1 MRSFAAALVFA
12 AHPLFA
18 QAVAWIPGRGDL
30 LLGLFGICAF
40 VALVKFRKSGKF
52 RHCAV
57 SAAALFCALLS
68 KENAVALPLL
78 FAAYLLLCDRERGL
92 HRRYLA
98 AAVSWLA
105 VCAAYLVLR
114 KAAMNGLP
122 GGGTF
127 GFGVLIGNLRALP
140 ELLTGFFVPYDI
152 PVMPSF
158 TLSSTAIGSAAVLLI
173 VIALGMQGR
182 LRRPMVLFGALWFVL
197 LSLPGMMY
205 RQELGP
211 HAFTYL
217 NHRSYL
223 PMAGLFIVLLEALP
237 DFKRRGLPVFSL
249 VAVAGGVAALC
260 MLANRQSAFFAN
272 PVAFYDQAIRTNPE
286 SAFALN
292 NRASLRSES
301 GDVRGAIRD
310 VDRALRLHP
319 DFPVGLLNRGYLAA
333 YVGDT
338 AGACMVWRRAATLGN
353 AMARDLV
360 RRYCR

>member
-1 MRSFAAALVFA
+1 M
-12 AHPLFA
+12 
-18 QAVAWIPGRGDL
+18 
-30 LLGLFGICAF
+30 
-40 VALVKFRKSGKF
+40 ALVKFRKSGKF

-319 DFPVGLLNRGYLAA
+319 DFPVGLLI
-333 YVGDT
+333 
-338 AGACMVWRRAATLGN
+338 AATLRRMSGHCRSLHGLAEGGN
-353 AMARDLV
+353 PGKCDGAGFGEEVLPVKRDA
-360 RRYCR
+360 

>member
-1 MRSFAAALVFA
+1 MPRNGNDFYKCKGQDLHRPLQSLSFMADAASSPGSASATYHVSDILAHALVVLSLLLRLLPLLGYAECAPSPLPVFA

-18 QAVAWIPGRGDL
+18 QAVAWIPGRGDPP
-30 LLGLFGICAF
+30 LGFLGICAF

-57 SAAALFCALLS
+57 SAAALVCAPLS
-68 KENAVALPLL
+68 KKNAVARPLL

-182 LRRPMVLFGALWFVL
+182 LRRPMVLFGRSGSSCCRSRHDVPPGTRSARLYVFKSSFV
-197 LSLPGMMY
+197 PAHG
-205 RQELGP
+205 R
-211 HAFTYL
+211 AF
-217 NHRSYL
+217 HRA
-223 PMAGLFIVLLEALP
+223 PQALP

-272 PVAFYDQAIRTNPE
+272 PVAFYDQAIRTEP
-286 SAFALN
+286 
-292 NRASLRSES
+292 
-301 GDVRGAIRD
+301 GI
-310 VDRALRLHP
+310 
-319 DFPVGLLNRGYLAA
+319 GLCAE
-333 YVGDT
+333 
-338 AGACMVWRRAATLGN
+338 
-353 AMARDLV
+353 
-360 RRYCR
+360 